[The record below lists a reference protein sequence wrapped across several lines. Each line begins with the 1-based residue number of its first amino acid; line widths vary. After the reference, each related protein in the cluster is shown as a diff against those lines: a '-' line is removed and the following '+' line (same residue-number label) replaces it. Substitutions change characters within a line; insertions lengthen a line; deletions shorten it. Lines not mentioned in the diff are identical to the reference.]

1 MKILISYCWIIL
13 FFSISVFSQIAIK
26 IDAIGYFSCGDS
38 YRLDLVY
45 QNEIKAKPQNKIFI
59 IFYEGQR
66 DYQNF
71 NYKTRKYETVIENPR
86 FGNALN
92 RAKEIPLYLKMV
104 YKVPNDRF
112 VLVNGGFRQ
121 KFVME
126 IWSVPKDASP
136 PKVTPTLE
144 RKEIKF
150 VKGKPKPPRKM
161 ACCYESC

>member
-1 MKILISYCWIIL
+1 MRKIIL
-13 FFSISVFSQIAIK
+13 LSLSVLFFSQIAFSQAATK
-26 IDAIGYFSCGDS
+26 IDEIGYFSCGDN

-71 NYKTRKYETVIENPR
+71 NYKTQKYETVIEKPK

-126 IWSVPKDASP
+126 IWSVPKDASL
-136 PKVTPTLE
+136 PKATPTLE